1 MLCGS
6 VATGQELP
14 GPGAESLLVSNLPVC
29 AASRGDEDT
38 LVNEVLGLKAHV
50 RTHAHTRGPDGG
62 LRLKVGGVLT
72 SIAAVG

>member
-1 MLCGS
+1 MWVC

-38 LVNEVLGLKAHV
+38 LVNEVLGLKAHA
-50 RTHAHTRGPDGG
+50 RTHARTCGPDGG